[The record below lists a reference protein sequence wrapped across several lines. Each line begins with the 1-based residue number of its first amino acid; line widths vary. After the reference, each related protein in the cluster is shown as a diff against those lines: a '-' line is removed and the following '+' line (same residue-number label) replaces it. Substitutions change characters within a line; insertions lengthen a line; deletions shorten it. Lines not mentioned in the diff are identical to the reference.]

1 MRGKG
6 TAGLGILLAAGL
18 IIWAVA
24 RPAPDTEEAGP
35 SNDTPMGT
43 TARNAAGGAVV
54 GVGTAVAPPPPA
66 PGETPALDPEVL
78 RELFAQYLREA
89 GLEIDPGQIQGLVA
103 QYQSLAARA
112 NALLDSAAA
121 NPGLLSAGAP
131 ASLDP
136 NQVLAFLANQLGAS
150 LVPKGLAAPAA
161 PAARA
166 PAAPPA
172 APKAAPDPGS
182 GAAVEGGFGD
192 PRGDMGAMDP
202 DFEMDLDMDMRMNM
216 DMD

>member
-54 GVGTAVAPPPPA
+54 GVGTTAVPPPV

-121 NPGLLSAGAP
+121 NPSLLSGGAP

-136 NQVLAFLANQLGAS
+136 NQILSFLANQLGTS
-150 LVPKGLAAPAA
+150 LLPKGLAAPSA
-161 PAARA
+161 PVARA
-166 PAAPPA
+166 PAAQPA

-182 GAAVEGGFGD
+182 GTAVEGGFGD
-192 PRGDMGAMDP
+192 PKSDMGRMDP
-202 DFEMDLDMDMRMNM
+202 DFEMDMNMDMRMNM

>member
-24 RPAPDTEEAGP
+24 RPASDTEEAGP

-54 GVGTAVAPPPPA
+54 GVGATVVPTPPA
-66 PGETPALDPEVL
+66 PGEVPALDPEVL

-89 GLEIDPGQIQGLVA
+89 GLDIDPGQIQGLVA
-103 QYQSLAARA
+103 QYQALAARA

-121 NPGLLSAGAP
+121 NPSLLSGGA

-136 NQVLAFLANQLGAS
+136 NQILSFLANQLGTS
-150 LVPKGLAAPAA
+150 LLPKGLAAPSA
-161 PAARA
+161 PAAKA
-166 PAAPPA
+166 PAAQPA
-172 APKAAPDPGS
+172 APRAATDPGS

-192 PRGDMGAMDP
+192 PRTDMGRMDP
-202 DFEMDLDMDMRMNM
+202 DLEMDMDMDMRMNM